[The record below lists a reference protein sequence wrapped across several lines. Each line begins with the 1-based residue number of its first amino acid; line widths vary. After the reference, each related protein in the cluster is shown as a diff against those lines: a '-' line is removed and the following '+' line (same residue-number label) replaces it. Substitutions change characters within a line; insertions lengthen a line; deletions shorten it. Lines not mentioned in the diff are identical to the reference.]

1 LFSNIFPNFGKGRI
15 LKKEMLENLR
25 DFPRNFFD
33 IYFKNYSNGII
44 AGTDIHIGGNN
55 ITVKS
60 GIIKHNGRIYMLTDE
75 YEFPYYNTNKEVVI
89 KVKFLGD
96 SSEGDFSTYRTK
108 IFLDDV
114 IEKSEDELELG
125 RFKLREGAILRSV
138 YTDFYDFETEFNTVN
153 IINAEYSGYGKS
165 TLSPDILRYFSKIV
179 LKHHSENIYDVS
191 FAMHC
196 ISENEVTRDMIIYYI
211 ANRLKI
217 EYKDYTNL
225 EIYKY
230 LKTIVKEIESGVKK
244 VEVRP
249 NRPTRII
256 VD

>member
-1 LFSNIFPNFGKGRI
+1 MFSNIFPNFGKGRI

-25 DFPRNFFD
+25 DYPRDFFD
-33 IYFKNYSNGII
+33 IYFKEYSNGII

-60 GIIKHNGRIYMLTDE
+60 GIIKHNGRIYMLTGE

-96 SSEGDFSTYRTK
+96 SAEGDFSTHKTK
-108 IFLDDV
+108 IFIDDV
-114 IEKSEDELELG
+114 IDKSDDELELG

-138 YTDFYDFETEFNTVN
+138 YTDFYDFATEFNTVN

-165 TLSPDILRYFSKIV
+165 TLSPDILRYFSRIV
-179 LKHHSENIYDVS
+179 LKHSSENIYDVS

-196 ISENEVTRDMIIYYI
+196 ISENEVTRDMILYYI
-211 ANRLKI
+211 ANRLKMD
-217 EYKDYTNL
+217 YKEYTNL
-225 EIYKY
+225 EIYKH
-230 LKTIVKEIESGVKK
+230 LKTIVKEIESGVRR
-244 VEVRP
+244 VEARPVRP
-249 NRPTRII
+249 NRII

>member
-1 LFSNIFPNFGKGRI
+1 MFSNIFPNFGKGRI

-33 IYFKNYSNGII
+33 IYFKNHSNGII

-55 ITVKS
+55 ITVRS

-96 SSEGDFSTYRTK
+96 SSEGDFSTYKTK

-165 TLSPDILRYFSKIV
+165 TLSPDILRYFP
-179 LKHHSENIYDVS
+179 E
-191 FAMHC
+191 
-196 ISENEVTRDMIIYYI
+196 
-211 ANRLKI
+211 
-217 EYKDYTNL
+217 
-225 EIYKY
+225 
-230 LKTIVKEIESGVKK
+230 
-244 VEVRP
+244 
-249 NRPTRII
+249 
-256 VD
+256 